1 MGLRFVL
8 GRSGSGKSTYIL
20 DEIKKEAQKNETTSI
35 ILLVPEQ
42 YTFEAENR
50 VSKLFLGKEKDKYLR
65 VRVLSFKTLSF
76 FSSRRIDRC
85 KYKF

>member
-20 DEIKKEAQKNETTSI
+20 DEIKKKLKNETTSI

-65 VRVLSFKTLSF
+65 VRVLSFKTLSNIVF
-76 FSSRRIDRC
+76 L
-85 KYKF
+85 K

>member
-20 DEIKKEAQKNETTSI
+20 DEIKKKLKNETTSI

-42 YTFEAENR
+42 YTFEVENR

-65 VRVLSFKTLSF
+65 VRVLSFKTLSNIVF
-76 FSSRRIDRC
+76 L
-85 KYKF
+85 K

>member
-1 MGLRFVL
+1 MRL
-8 GRSGSGKSTYIL
+8 
-20 DEIKKEAQKNETTSI
+20 KKKLKNETTSI

-65 VRVLSFKTLSF
+65 VRYLAL
-76 FSSRRIDRC
+76 RH
-85 KYKF
+85 

>member
-35 ILLVPEQ
+35 IL
-42 YTFEAENR
+42 
-50 VSKLFLGKEKDKYLR
+50 
-65 VRVLSFKTLSF
+65 
-76 FSSRRIDRC
+76 
-85 KYKF
+85 

>member
-20 DEIKKEAQKNETTSI
+20 DEIKKKLKNETTSI

-65 VRVLSFKTLSF
+65 VRMLSFKTLSNIVF
-76 FSSRRIDRC
+76 H
-85 KYKF
+85 K

>member
-20 DEIKKEAQKNETTSI
+20 DEIKKKLKNETTSI

-42 YTFEAENR
+42 YTFEVENR
-50 VSKLFLGKEKDKYLR
+50 VSKLFLGKEKI
-65 VRVLSFKTLSF
+65 S
-76 FSSRRIDRC
+76 I
-85 KYKF
+85 